1 MQVGRKVVKQAP
13 VAAAGRSAAFK
24 RCGVLSSAELA
35 RLVQLPDR
43 ARQQAGPVAIV
54 ECVEEIP
61 CNPCAFACPR
71 KAITISGALTDRPR
85 IDFSKCNGCAMCV
98 ARCPGLAIFVVN
110 YALSETK
117 AAVTLPWEL
126 LPRPQVGERVG
137 LADRAGRRVGTGK
150 VLRVLDTR
158 VQDRCAVVT
167 VSVPKRLW
175 NSVRHIQ
182 LPRRREGAG

>member
-1 MQVGRKVVKQAP
+1 
-13 VAAAGRSAAFK
+13 
-24 RCGVLSSAELA
+24 VLSSAELA

-85 IDFSKCNGCAMCV
+85 IDFAKCNGCTMCV

-110 YALSETK
+110 CAFSKTE
-117 AAVTLPWEL
+117 ASVALPWEL
-126 LPRPQVGERVG
+126 LPRPQPGERVG

-150 VLRVLDTR
+150 VLKVLDTR
-158 VQDRCAVVT
+158 AQDRCAVVT
-167 VSVPKRLW
+167 VAVPKHLW
-175 NSVRHIQ
+175 NTVRHLQ
-182 LPRRREGAG
+182 LPHRKERAE